1 MDKSITVVIF
11 KLVVLFNNLSK
22 VEIEP
27 LITAIEAAAL
37 LHSRQNKIVTP
48 VEILCKYIRV
58 LFVVLK
64 RLHVKHADNLKCD
77 EWGCEYLNRCGFL
90 TGTELG
96 SFGVQSGCKYY
107 KKWSFE
113 NIDAERKKL
122 IRAATNQLG
131 PSITAIHLTKT
142 NEEFAKLG
150 YVPPNC
156 KLDRPLQ
163 TDGRGEKLQEYN
175 VLNSRNFT
183 EFTNGFFGKAL
194 VDASKRGDKRT
205 TSEYQEDHLIAF
217 RLAREAYTDNDDN
230 PWMYSLEFLTY
241 VAMCAFIPDN
251 SISRLSPADGYREV
265 CKHFENDTIAE
276 MFGQAPQ
283 PLTGFWENE
292 HCKSQPENAD
302 LTPLTAA
309 DLTTE
314 QIAEALNAI
323 MQHGLPPD
331 AVLPLDAVLSPA
343 EALDAVSPPAKRAK
357 NAEVDDCDNEPNANF
372 RSSVAEIASKRKQ
385 STNSPVN

>member
-113 NIDAERKKL
+113 NIDAERKEL
-122 IRAATNQLG
+122 TREATNHLG

-142 NEEFAKLG
+142 NKEFAKLG
-150 YVPPNC
+150 YVPPSC
-156 KLDRPLQ
+156 KLDGPLQ
-163 TDGRGEKLQEYN
+163 TDDRGEKLQEYN

-183 EFTNGFFGKAL
+183 EYANGYFGKAL
-194 VDASKRGDKRT
+194 VDADKRGGKRT
-205 TSEYQEDHLIAF
+205 TSKYQKDHLTAF

-241 VAMCAFIPDN
+241 VALCAFVPDN
-251 SISRLSPADGYREV
+251 SISHLSPADGYREV

-283 PLTGFWENE
+283 PSTGFWENE
-292 HCKSQPENAD
+292 HRKDQPENAD

-309 DLTTE
+309 DLTAE

-331 AVLPLDAVLSPA
+331 AVLP
-343 EALDAVSPPAKRAK
+343 PAKRAK
-357 NAEVDDCDNEPNANF
+357 NAEVDDCDNEPDANF
-372 RSSVAEIASKRKQ
+372 RSVVAEIASKRKQ